1 MQKTIFGS
9 PNILLIYMSK
19 LSPLFIVAFVVKMI
33 GYFAEEKGNMG
44 EKNEEDDLRNTFNQ
58 GDERVAMNSQEGPSF
73 LSKSSRIF
81 IQT

>member
-19 LSPLFIVAFVVKMI
+19 FSPLFIVAFVVKMI

-58 GDERVAMNSQEGPSF
+58 GDEWVAMNSPRGSIISIEE
-73 LSKSSRIF
+73 
-81 IQT
+81 